1 MIIQTSQLR
10 PRIATGPAGIEKPD
24 FKAKVFLV
32 LIGFLLLWS
41 FYGKALEKRTYSR
54 PAPLFTS
61 LDQLGARMVMSRA
74 GEGQATIIVDRLDPD
89 SPAGRAGLQ
98 AGDLIIGIDGRLVS
112 SLAMAKH
119 MVSAKDN
126 METLKFTVIRNGR
139 NRDISVRVNTPWFER
154 QTRKNMTLK
163 DPSSSTARKIFII
176 VVFLKLSAILFYMLY
191 KRSVDR
197 TRIVLIFGATILVL
211 GSFFRTYSPL
221 DALLAVKFNTLSL
234 LLGVSIISVVLHEA
248 GFFERV
254 AYRVSRLTGNS
265 TLSLLFVFCLLTYFF
280 SMLVN
285 NLITILIVVPI
296 TLSLTDALGIDP
308 RPIVIGEIIASNLG
322 GASTMVGDFPNM
334 LISTEAGIGFT
345 EFVVFMMP
353 ICLILLG
360 LLLIYLWSTFGKSPA
375 LETGRTPGNRL
386 KKPNVDPRQRKVA
399 NRALFVLFHMIFLII
414 VSDRIPLH
422 PSAIALIAGAILF
435 VFSGIDHRTI
445 IKGIGFNDLL
455 FFFGLFVVVGGL
467 EATGLLL
474 YIARG
479 AIALSFGKPLFLCLI
494 LMWSAAFLTAF
505 LNAGPATAFLFPIV
519 LSFAQGP
526 PGHVIWWALSLGVL
540 AGSSA
545 TILGATAG
553 PVAVTLVENHHSKST
568 SGQQESGTLSFAQYA
583 KTGVPVALVFLA
595 VSSVYITYLCFKG

>member
-1 MIIQTSQLR
+1 MIIQTKQ
-10 PRIATGPAGIEKPD
+10 PGARIVAGSVGLEKPD
-24 FKAKVFLV
+24 MRAKAFLL
-32 LIGFLLLWS
+32 LIGFLLFWS
-41 FYGKALEKRTYSR
+41 LYGNALEEQTYDRST
-54 PAPLFTS
+54 PLFTS
-61 LDQLGARMVMSRA
+61 IDQLGVRMVMSRA
-74 GEGQATIIVDRLDPD
+74 GEGQATIIVDRIDPN
-89 SPAGRAGLQ
+89 SPAGRAGLE
-98 AGDLIIGIDGRLVS
+98 AGDLVIGIDGRLIS
-112 SLAMAKH
+112 SLAMARHIVASKQ
-119 MVSAKDN
+119 DI
-126 METLKFTVIRNGR
+126 ETLRFTVIRNGR
-139 NRDISVRVNTPWFER
+139 NKDISVRVKTPWLER
-154 QTRKNMTLK
+154 QNRKNMELK
-163 DPSSSTARKIFII
+163 ERPFSTGRKIFII

-191 KRSVDR
+191 KRSMDR

-211 GSFFRTYSPL
+211 GSFFRNYSPL

-234 LLGVSIISVVLHEA
+234 LLGISIISVVLDEA

-296 TLSLTDALGIDP
+296 TLNLTEALEMDP
-308 RPIVIGEIIASNLG
+308 RPIVVGEIIASNLG
-322 GASTMVGDFPNM
+322 GASTMIGDFPNM
-334 LISTEAGIGFT
+334 LIATEAGIGFI
-345 EFVVFMMP
+345 EFIVFMMP

-360 LLLIYLWSTFGKSPA
+360 LLLIYLWSTYGRSPRYTA
-375 LETGRTPGNRL
+375 RTKASPL
-386 KKPNVDPRQRKVA
+386 KEPAHHPRNHRIT
-399 NRALFVLFHMIFLII
+399 NRALFVLFHMIFLMLLA
-414 VSDRIPLH
+414 DRISLH
-422 PSAIALIAGAILF
+422 PSAIALLAGAILF
-435 VFSGIDHRTI
+435 LFSGVDHRTI

-474 YIARG
+474 YITRA
-479 AIALSFGKPLFLCLI
+479 AIALSFGKPWFLCLI

-519 LSFAQGP
+519 LSFSQGP

-553 PVAVTLVENHHSKST
+553 PVAVTLVENHHLKRT
-568 SGQQESGTLSFAQYA
+568 SGSLEGGSLSFAGYA
-583 KTGVPVALVFLA
+583 RTGVPVALIFLC
-595 VSSVYITYLCFKG
+595 VSSVYITYLCFTA